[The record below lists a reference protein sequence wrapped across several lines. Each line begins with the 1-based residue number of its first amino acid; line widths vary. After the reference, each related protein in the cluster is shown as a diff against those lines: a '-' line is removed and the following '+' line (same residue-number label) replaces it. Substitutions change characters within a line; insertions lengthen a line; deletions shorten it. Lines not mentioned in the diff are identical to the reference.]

1 MQITDSLIKFLN
13 AEYTD
18 EKTKRSLYV
27 NSSMEN
33 INKLN
38 SSCIDEA
45 NLIYNLM
52 SLCYLDKT
60 GKYEPQLILADGR
73 RTFAVNDINDEAWS
87 FLKQIVEKDIPIV
100 LRARI
105 ADLFWVAK
113 GDYQFSK
120 RSINYYLELYQLTF
134 DICSWVICEHY
145 IKRALQISLSLGKTS
160 NEFKSTCSYVREE
173 LKRIDA
179 EDPLFLSIE
188 LISDLVDV
196 RAPRIGSLIP
206 LIDKIISLSASD
218 VGKAEMAFKLKI
230 SLVKESKEQLNKA
243 HKEFALFLENYA
255 SKYSNDNYQGIT
267 SKVYFLKKAI
277 IEYKYSRDKEDENR
291 LLLEVEKLQALSM
304 ASMPSIS
311 IPFEIEKS
319 FFDIIYE
326 SIDNNDFDQSVLLL
340 TSMFSFRAEDEIKD
354 GLKKRKTGLFSSFFA
369 SSILDSNGKN
379 AITIPPIDFMNPGC
393 DKKVLEQHLIREA
406 HVMEE
411 FEGFLL
417 YHALKRIIDKYNPTD
432 EQIESLLKAKYLI
445 PDGRLPIFVFA
456 LHLVFSGH
464 FYAAIHILSAQMEHL
479 FRMIA
484 KKLGDVTYRIED
496 KFSRETEISL
506 SEVFDLPHMS
516 ECLDERV
523 LFTFKGLMNERAGAN
538 IRNRVAHGIMNPDE
552 GSSGI
557 AIYFVC
563 AVLKFLMGNY

>member
-1 MQITDSLIKFLN
+1 MQITDSLIEFLN
-13 AEYTD
+13 DEYTD

-27 NSSMEN
+27 NSSMEK
-33 INKLN
+33 INELN
-38 SSCIDEA
+38 SSCINEA
-45 NLIYNLM
+45 NLFYNLM

-60 GKYEPQLILADGR
+60 GKYEPQMILSDGR
-73 RTFAVNDINDEAWS
+73 RTFAVSDLCDDDWS
-87 FLKQIVEKDIPIV
+87 FLSQIVEKGIPIV
-100 LRARI
+100 LRTRI

-113 GDYQFSK
+113 GDYQFAK
-120 RSINYYLELYQLTF
+120 RAINYYLELYQLTF

-145 IKRALQISLSLGKTS
+145 IKRALQVSLSLGKTS

-218 VGKAEMAFKLKI
+218 VGKAEMSFKLKI
-230 SLVKESKEQLNKA
+230 SLVEESKEKLRKT

-255 SKYSNDNYQGIT
+255 SKIPNDNYQGIT

-291 LLLEVEKLQALSM
+291 LLLEIEKLQALSM
-304 ASMPSIS
+304 DSMPTIS
-311 IPFEIEKS
+311 IPFVIEKAY
-319 FFDIIYE
+319 FDELFKVIE
-326 SIDNNDFDQSVLLL
+326 TKDFNQSVMLL
-340 TSMFSFRAEDEIKD
+340 TSLISFKNANSIKE
-354 GLKKRKTGLFSSFFA
+354 GLKKRTTGFFSSLFA

-379 AITIPPIDFMNPGC
+379 SITIPPIDFLDPEQ
-393 DKKVLEQHLIREA
+393 DKETLELHLIREA
-406 HVMEE
+406 HVMEDI
-411 FEGFLL
+411 EGSLIIPV
-417 YHALKRIIDKYNPTD
+417 LKRIIEKHNPTD
-432 EQIESLLKAKYLI
+432 EQIEALFNAKYLI
-445 PDGRLPIFVFA
+445 PEGRLPIFVFA
-456 LHLVFSGH
+456 FRLVFSGNI
-464 FYAAIHILSAQMEHL
+464 YAAVHILSAQMEHL

-484 KKLGDVTYRIED
+484 KNLGDVTFRIEE
-496 KFSRETEISL
+496 KLSRETEISL
-506 SEVFDLPHMS
+506 SDIFNLPHLS
-516 ECLDERV
+516 ECLDERL

-552 GSSGI
+552 GEGGV
-557 AIYFVC
+557 AIYFIV
-563 AVLKFLMGNY
+563 AVLKMLMGNY